1 MTFGGP
7 HLIASLSSLLGVR
20 AGMNVSII
28 NAPPGFIE
36 ALLPLPEGAA
46 LVDTSKLGL
55 DMQVVFST
63 RKLELVDKLSSS
75 IRGMAVLGSIWAC
88 FPTVAEGAQ
97 VPTEDFVRLAALE
110 VGLTDV
116 KKVMLGPDWTA
127 LRLQRKPRGPR
138 LDLPA
143 ATA

>member
-1 MTFGGP
+1 MSFGGP

-28 NAPPGFIE
+28 NPPVGFLE

-55 DMQVVFST
+55 DMQVLFSSK
-63 RKLELVDKLSSS
+63 KLELVDKLSSAL
-75 IRGMAVLGSIWAC
+75 RGMSVLGSIWAC
-88 FPTVAEGAQ
+88 FPTVADGPLA
-97 VPTEDFVRLAALE
+97 PTEDFVRLAALE

-127 LRLQRKPRGPR
+127 LRLQWKPRNPR
-138 LDLPA
+138 LELPT